1 LNVRQCPGHKLAIK
15 NMKGSD
21 QGRWLVRSA
30 GEFSLSFVFILQ
42 YDEAMKRWALVLP
55 LFALAVFPACMSW
68 FLEQPTFALK
78 EVAITR
84 LSLTDIHFRFGIEVQ
99 NPNSFDMDLRALEY
113 TIYFNDRQVGRGRLD
128 KEVRIA
134 KTSAT
139 LVQVPL
145 QTDFKSL
152 GDPLGL
158 VRAGQDLKYKIEGAA
173 IVKASLGTATIPFSK
188 TGEVRIKK

>member
-1 LNVRQCPGHKLAIK
+1 
-15 NMKGSD
+15 
-21 QGRWLVRSA
+21 
-30 GEFSLSFVFILQ
+30 
-42 YDEAMKRWALVLP
+42 MKRFPVFLVFVGLVFLP
-55 LFALAVFPACMSW
+55 SCMSW

-78 EVAITR
+78 EVAVTR

-99 NPNSFDMDLRALEY
+99 NPNSFDLDLRALEY
-113 TIYFNDRQVGRGRLD
+113 TVYFNDRQVGRGRLD
-128 KEVRIA
+128 KEVRLG
-134 KTSAT
+134 KTSTT

-158 VRAGQDLKYKIEGAA
+158 VLAGQDLRYKIEGAA

>member
-1 LNVRQCPGHKLAIK
+1 
-15 NMKGSD
+15 MKI
-21 QGRWLVRSA
+21 LVYDTRMKR
-30 GEFSLSFVFILQ
+30 FCLFLSFVFLIL
-42 YDEAMKRWALVLP
+42 LTS
-55 LFALAVFPACMSW
+55 CMSW

-84 LSLTDIHFRFGIEVQ
+84 FSLTEVHFRFGIEVQ
-99 NPNSFDMDLRALEY
+99 NPNSFDLDLRALEY
-113 TIYFNDRQVGRGRLD
+113 TIYFNDREVGRGRLD

-158 VRAGQDLKYKIEGAA
+158 VFAG
-173 IVKASLGTATIPFSK
+173 
-188 TGEVRIKK
+188 

>member
-1 LNVRQCPGHKLAIK
+1 
-15 NMKGSD
+15 MKGQERIKKS
-21 QGRWLVRSA
+21 REIR
-30 GEFSLSFVFILQ
+30 LSFLHFLG
-42 YDEAMKRWALVLP
+42 YDKKVKR
-55 LFALAVFPACMSW
+55 FALFLSIPAFFFLPSCMNW

-78 EVAITR
+78 EVAVTR

-99 NPNSFDMDLRALEY
+99 NPNSFELDLRALEY
-113 TIYFNDRQVGRGRLD
+113 TVYFNDREVGRGRLD
-128 KEVRIA
+128 KEVRVA

-158 VRAGQDLKYKIEGAA
+158 ILAGQDLRYKIEGAA

>member
-1 LNVRQCPGHKLAIK
+1 
-15 NMKGSD
+15 
-21 QGRWLVRSA
+21 
-30 GEFSLSFVFILQ
+30 
-42 YDEAMKRWALVLP
+42 MKRFPVFLAFVVLVFLSSC
-55 LFALAVFPACMSW
+55 LSW

-99 NPNSFDMDLRALEY
+99 NPNSFDLDLRALEY
-113 TIYFNDRQVGRGRLD
+113 TVYFNEQEVGRGRLD

-158 VRAGQDLKYKIEGAA
+158 VLAGQDLKYKIEGAA

-188 TGEVRIKK
+188 SGNIKIKK

>member
-1 LNVRQCPGHKLAIK
+1 MDRRKKFPENRLLFLHFFG
-15 NMKGSD
+15 
-21 QGRWLVRSA
+21 
-30 GEFSLSFVFILQ
+30 
-42 YDEAMKRWALVLP
+42 YDRKMKRLIVFLFIAAFSFLP
-55 LFALAVFPACMSW
+55 SCMSW

-84 LSLTDIHFRFGIEVQ
+84 LSLTDINFRFGIEVQ
-99 NPNSFDMDLRALEY
+99 NPNSFDLDLRALEY
-113 TIYFNDRQVGRGRLD
+113 TVYFNDRQVGQGRLD

-158 VRAGQDLKYKIEGAA
+158 ILGGQDLRYKIEGAA

-188 TGEVRIKK
+188 SGEIKIKK

>member
-1 LNVRQCPGHKLAIK
+1 
-15 NMKGSD
+15 
-21 QGRWLVRSA
+21 
-30 GEFSLSFVFILQ
+30 
-42 YDEAMKRWALVLP
+42 MKRFPVFLAFLALVVLP
-55 LFALAVFPACMSW
+55 SCMSW

-78 EVAITR
+78 EVAIIR
-84 LSLTDIHFRFGIEVQ
+84 LSVTDIHFRFGIEVQ
-99 NPNSFDMDLRALEY
+99 NPNSFDLDLRALEY
-113 TIYFNDRQVGRGRLD
+113 TVFFNDREVGRGRLD

-158 VRAGQDLKYKIEGAA
+158 VLAGKDLKYKIEGAA

-188 TGEVRIKK
+188 SGDIKIKK

>member
-1 LNVRQCPGHKLAIK
+1 LGYDKNVKRLT
-15 NMKGSD
+15 
-21 QGRWLVRSA
+21 V
-30 GEFSLSFVFILQ
+30 FLSIAAFFF
-42 YDEAMKRWALVLP
+42 LP
-55 LFALAVFPACMSW
+55 SCMSW

-84 LSLTDIHFRFGIEVQ
+84 LSLTEVHFRFGIEVQ
-99 NPNSFDMDLRALEY
+99 NPNSFDLDLRVLEY
-113 TIYFNDRQVGRGRLD
+113 TVYFNDREVGRGRLD

-158 VRAGQDLKYKIEGAA
+158 VLAGQDLKYKIEGAA

-188 TGEVRIKK
+188 SGDIKIKK

>member
-1 LNVRQCPGHKLAIK
+1 
-15 NMKGSD
+15 
-21 QGRWLVRSA
+21 
-30 GEFSLSFVFILQ
+30 
-42 YDEAMKRWALVLP
+42 MKRLIVFLFIAAFSFLP
-55 LFALAVFPACMSW
+55 SCMSW

-84 LSLTDIHFRFGIEVQ
+84 LSLTDINFRFGIEVQ
-99 NPNSFDMDLRALEY
+99 NPNSFDLDLRALEY
-113 TIYFNDRQVGRGRLD
+113 TVYFNDRQVGQGRLD
-128 KEVRIA
+128 KEVRVA

-158 VRAGQDLKYKIEGAA
+158 ILGGQDLRYKIEGAA

-188 TGEVRIKK
+188 SGEIKIKK

>member
-1 LNVRQCPGHKLAIK
+1 MFLRFLGYDKNVKRLT
-15 NMKGSD
+15 
-21 QGRWLVRSA
+21 V
-30 GEFSLSFVFILQ
+30 FLSIAAFFF
-42 YDEAMKRWALVLP
+42 LP
-55 LFALAVFPACMSW
+55 SCMSW

-84 LSLTDIHFRFGIEVQ
+84 LSLTEVHFRFGIEVQ
-99 NPNSFDMDLRALEY
+99 NPNSFDLDLRVLEY
-113 TIYFNDRQVGRGRLD
+113 TVYFNDREVGRGRLD

-158 VRAGQDLKYKIEGAA
+158 VLAGQDLKYKIEGAA

-188 TGEVRIKK
+188 SGDIKIKK

>member
-1 LNVRQCPGHKLAIK
+1 
-15 NMKGSD
+15 
-21 QGRWLVRSA
+21 
-30 GEFSLSFVFILQ
+30 
-42 YDEAMKRWALVLP
+42 MKRFAGFLSIAALFFLP
-55 LFALAVFPACMSW
+55 SCMSW

-84 LSLTDIHFRFGIEVQ
+84 LSLTDVHFRFGIEVQ
-99 NPNSFDMDLRALEY
+99 NPNSFDLNLRALEY
-113 TIYFNDRQVGRGRLD
+113 TVYFNDREVGRGRLD
-128 KEVRIA
+128 KEVRVA

-158 VRAGQDLKYKIEGAA
+158 ILAGQDLRYKIEGAA
-173 IVKASLGTATIPFSK
+173 IVKASLGTATLPFSK

>member
-1 LNVRQCPGHKLAIK
+1 MFLHLLGYYIK
-15 NMKGSD
+15 
-21 QGRWLVRSA
+21 
-30 GEFSLSFVFILQ
+30 
-42 YDEAMKRWALVLP
+42 MKRFTVFLSIATVFFLP
-55 LFALAVFPACMSW
+55 SCMSW

-78 EVAITR
+78 EVAVTR
-84 LSLTDIHFRFGIEVQ
+84 FSLTEIHFRFGIEVQ
-99 NPNSFDMDLRALEY
+99 NPNSFDLDFRALEY
-113 TIYFNDRQVGRGRLD
+113 TIYFNDREVGRGRLD
-128 KEVRIA
+128 KEVRVA

-158 VRAGQDLKYKIEGAA
+158 VLGGQDLRYKIEGAA

-188 TGEVRIKK
+188 SGEIKIKK

>member
-1 LNVRQCPGHKLAIK
+1 
-15 NMKGSD
+15 
-21 QGRWLVRSA
+21 
-30 GEFSLSFVFILQ
+30 
-42 YDEAMKRWALVLP
+42 MKRWAIFLSIVVL
-55 LFALAVFPACMSW
+55 FFFPSCMSW

-84 LSLTDIHFRFGIEVQ
+84 LSLTEVHFRFGIEVQ
-99 NPNSFDMDLRALEY
+99 NPNSFDLDLRVLEY
-113 TIYFNDRQVGRGRLD
+113 TVYFNDREVGRGRLD

-158 VRAGQDLKYKIEGAA
+158 ILAGQDLKYKIEGAA
-173 IVKASLGTATIPFSK
+173 IVKASLGTAAIPFSK
-188 TGEVRIKK
+188 SGEIRIKK

>member
-1 LNVRQCPGHKLAIK
+1 
-15 NMKGSD
+15 MKI
-21 QGRWLVRSA
+21 LVYDTRMKR
-30 GEFSLSFVFILQ
+30 FCLFLSFVFLIL
-42 YDEAMKRWALVLP
+42 LTS
-55 LFALAVFPACMSW
+55 CMSW

-84 LSLTDIHFRFGIEVQ
+84 FSLTEVHFRFGIEVQ
-99 NPNSFDMDLRALEY
+99 NPNSFDLDLRALEY
-113 TIYFNDRQVGRGRLD
+113 TIYFNDREVGRGRLD

-158 VRAGQDLKYKIEGAA
+158 VFAGQDLKYKIEGAA

-188 TGEVRIKK
+188 SGDIKIKK

>member
-1 LNVRQCPGHKLAIK
+1 MKLLVYDTR
-15 NMKGSD
+15 MK
-21 QGRWLVRSA
+21 RFCL
-30 GEFSLSFVFILQ
+30 FLSFVFL
-42 YDEAMKRWALVLP
+42 LL
-55 LFALAVFPACMSW
+55 LTSCMSW

-99 NPNSFDMDLRALEY
+99 NPNSFDLDLRALEY
-113 TIYFNDRQVGRGRLD
+113 TVYFNDREVGRGRLD

-158 VRAGQDLKYKIEGAA
+158 VLAGQDLKYKIEGAA

-188 TGEVRIKK
+188 SGNIKIKK

>member
-1 LNVRQCPGHKLAIK
+1 
-15 NMKGSD
+15 MKI
-21 QGRWLVRSA
+21 LV
-30 GEFSLSFVFILQ
+30 
-42 YDEAMKRWALVLP
+42 YDTPMKRLC
-55 LFALAVFPACMSW
+55 LFLSIVSLLLLTSCMSW

-84 LSLTDIHFRFGIEVQ
+84 LSLTEVHFRFGIEVQ
-99 NPNSFDMDLRALEY
+99 NPNSFDLDLRALEY
-113 TIYFNDRQVGRGRLD
+113 TVYFNDREVGRGRLD
-128 KEVRIA
+128 KEIRIA

-158 VRAGQDLKYKIEGAA
+158 VLGGKDLKYKIEGAA

-188 TGEVRIKK
+188 SGNIKIKK

>member
-1 LNVRQCPGHKLAIK
+1 
-15 NMKGSD
+15 MF
-21 QGRWLVRSA
+21 A
-30 GEFSLSFVFILQ
+30 GEFNLSFVFILQ
-42 YDEAMKRWALVLP
+42 YDEVMRRLGIFLLLVS
-55 LFALAVFPACMSW
+55 LAIFPSCMSW

-84 LSLTDIHFRFGIEVQ
+84 ISLTAVHFRFGIEVQ
-99 NPNSFDMDLRALEY
+99 NPNSFDLDLRALEY
-113 TIYFNDRQVGRGRLD
+113 TIHFNDRQVGQGRLD

-145 QTDFKSL
+145 ETDFKSL

-158 VRAGQDLKYKIEGAA
+158 VLAGQDLRYKIEGAA
-173 IVKASLGTATIPFSK
+173 IVKASLGNATIPFSK
-188 TGEVRIKK
+188 SGEIKVKK

>member
-1 LNVRQCPGHKLAIK
+1 MKRFPDFLA
-15 NMKGSD
+15 
-21 QGRWLVRSA
+21 
-30 GEFSLSFVFILQ
+30 FVFL
-42 YDEAMKRWALVLP
+42 
-55 LFALAVFPACMSW
+55 LFLASCMSW

-84 LSLTDIHFRFGIEVQ
+84 LSLSDIHFRFGIEVQ
-99 NPNSFDMDLRALEY
+99 NPNSFDLLLRGLEY
-113 TIYFNDRQVGRGRLD
+113 TVHFNDREVGRGRLD
-128 KEVRIA
+128 QEVRIA

-145 QTDFKSL
+145 QTDLKSL

-158 VRAGQDLKYKIEGAA
+158 VLAGQDLNYKIEGAA

-188 TGEVRIKK
+188 SGRIKIKK

>member
-1 LNVRQCPGHKLAIK
+1 V
-15 NMKGSD
+15 
-21 QGRWLVRSA
+21 
-30 GEFSLSFVFILQ
+30 
-42 YDEAMKRWALVLP
+42 YDTPMKRRCLFFPFFLLLALSS
-55 LFALAVFPACMSW
+55 CMSW
-68 FLEQPTFALK
+68 FLEKPTFSLK

-84 LSLTDIHFRFGIEVQ
+84 LSLTEIHFRFGIEVQ
-99 NPNSFDMDLRALEY
+99 NPNSFDLDLRALEY
-113 TIYFNDRQVGRGRLD
+113 TVYFNDREVGRGRLD
-128 KEVRIA
+128 KEVRVA

-158 VRAGQDLKYKIEGAA
+158 VLAGQDLKYKIEGAA

-188 TGEVRIKK
+188 SGSIKIKK

>member
-1 LNVRQCPGHKLAIK
+1 V
-15 NMKGSD
+15 
-21 QGRWLVRSA
+21 
-30 GEFSLSFVFILQ
+30 
-42 YDEAMKRWALVLP
+42 YDTPMKRRCLFFPFLLLLALSS
-55 LFALAVFPACMSW
+55 CMSW
-68 FLEQPTFALK
+68 FLEKPTFSLK

-84 LSLTDIHFRFGIEVQ
+84 LSLTEIHFRFGIEVQ
-99 NPNSFDMDLRALEY
+99 NPNSFDLDLRALEY
-113 TIYFNDRQVGRGRLD
+113 TVYFNDREVGRGRLD
-128 KEVRIA
+128 KEVRVA

-158 VRAGQDLKYKIEGAA
+158 VLAGQDLKYKIEGAA

-188 TGEVRIKK
+188 SGSIKIKK

>member
-1 LNVRQCPGHKLAIK
+1 MFLHFLGYDKKVKRLTVFLSIA
-15 NMKGSD
+15 
-21 QGRWLVRSA
+21 A
-30 GEFSLSFVFILQ
+30 FSF
-42 YDEAMKRWALVLP
+42 LP
-55 LFALAVFPACMSW
+55 SCMSW

-99 NPNSFDMDLRALEY
+99 NPNSFDLDLRALEY
-113 TIYFNDRQVGRGRLD
+113 TVYFNDREVGRGRLD
-128 KEVRIA
+128 KAVRVA

-158 VRAGQDLKYKIEGAA
+158 ILAGRDLRYKIEGAA

-188 TGEVRIKK
+188 SGEIKIKK

>member
-1 LNVRQCPGHKLAIK
+1 MGRRKKSRK
-15 NMKGSD
+15 NRLLFLHFLG
-21 QGRWLVRSA
+21 
-30 GEFSLSFVFILQ
+30 
-42 YDEAMKRWALVLP
+42 YDRKMKRFTVFLSTAAFFFLP
-55 LFALAVFPACMSW
+55 SCMSW

-99 NPNSFDMDLRALEY
+99 NPNSFDLDLRGLEY
-113 TIYFNDRQVGRGRLD
+113 TVHFNDREVGRGRLE
-128 KEVRIA
+128 KAVRVA

-158 VRAGQDLKYKIEGAA
+158 ILAGQDLRYKIEGAA

-188 TGEVRIKK
+188 SGEIKIKK

>member
-1 LNVRQCPGHKLAIK
+1 
-15 NMKGSD
+15 
-21 QGRWLVRSA
+21 
-30 GEFSLSFVFILQ
+30 
-42 YDEAMKRWALVLP
+42 MKRFPVFLAFVVLVFLSSC
-55 LFALAVFPACMSW
+55 LSW

-99 NPNSFDMDLRALEY
+99 NPNSFDLDLRALEY
-113 TIYFNDRQVGRGRLD
+113 TVYFNEQEVGRGRLD

-145 QTDFKSL
+145 QTDLKSL

-158 VRAGQDLKYKIEGAA
+158 VLAGQDLKYKIEGAA

-188 TGEVRIKK
+188 SGNIKIKK